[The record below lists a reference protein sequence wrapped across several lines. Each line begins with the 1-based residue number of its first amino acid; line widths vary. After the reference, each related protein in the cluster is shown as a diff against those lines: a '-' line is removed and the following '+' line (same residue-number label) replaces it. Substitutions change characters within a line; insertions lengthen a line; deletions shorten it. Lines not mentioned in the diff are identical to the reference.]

1 MQRREE
7 GPTRGRHRNT
17 RWIFWRAGGTIANG
31 SCRSAPAS
39 DDSATLAREVRAIQE
54 VMAEHPQAVP
64 LLLVLE
70 SGLPQPAVPAPMQVM
85 PAW

>member
-1 MQRREE
+1 
-7 GPTRGRHRNT
+7 
-17 RWIFWRAGGTIANG
+17 
-31 SCRSAPAS
+31 
-39 DDSATLAREVRAIQE
+39 
-54 VMAEHPQAVP
+54 MAEHPQAVP